1 MIRLTAAIMCA
12 VAARRWPRLWFVVV
26 ALLAD
31 HCAGSLIS
39 RAGELA
45 PIVWTSSSIVASSAG
60 SSFGTSPRRT
70 SSMVAVIHASIA
82 MLMPSQDWHAALVC
96 GSSWLAYMAILVRAT
111 PRKADECII
120 AALLAG
126 NATTAALS
134 LIVGVSKAY
143 ESGVVTASNHVVHA
157 TIVGL
162 ALCATRSR

>member
-31 HCAGSLIS
+31 HGASAMVMH
-39 RAGELA
+39 AGELA
-45 PIVWTSSSIVASSAG
+45 PIVWASSSIVASSAG

-70 SSMVAVIHASIA
+70 SSIVAAIHASIA
-82 MLMPSQDWHAALVC
+82 MFMPSQAWHAALVC

-120 AALLAG
+120 AVLLAG

-134 LIVGVSKAY
+134 LIVGIDRAY
-143 ESGVVTASNHVVHA
+143 ESGVVGASNHVVHA
-157 TIVGL
+157 VIVGL
-162 ALCATRSR
+162 ALCATQSR